1 MKKFLLFLAAC
12 VALVACNQKDDAFNN
27 EPENTAFHAGQVVTI
42 SASAGTNANNAPI
55 RKINGQSAADNI
67 SFTWEE
73 NDSILV
79 TVGTATAIFHV
90 SKLYDGGKSADF
102 SGTMPG
108 EGTTFDMQF
117 PVTPLPLATQY
128 YAGANVLPKNVMPFE
143 AKNCTLGT
151 TATLTPTKAVLQLNI
166 WDMDIEI
173 DIVSVA
179 MGTDGETYDTYYDL
193 VLGTPI
199 TLSMDAQPFFLVVEP
214 GTYYFSVSWSNESST
229 YGGITTSSAL
239 TFTAGECL
247 NMDQCCLAAG
257 TKITMADGTTKLIED
272 IQLGDLVRT
281 FDHETGAISSAQI
294 CLAWK
299 GETKE
304 HSLDLTF
311 ASGKHLSII
320 GSHDLL
326 LENTRKYVRV
336 NSGNVASYVGKRFY
350 NAELGTWDELVS
362 YAISKELVD
371 YYCIYSAKH
380 LNCIAEGLLT
390 CPDDVDFF
398 LNIYEL
404 DAHLKAD
411 ATQLAADMAKYGLY
425 DIAQR
430 FPEYAAYK
438 EQMDALGFQ
447 YIYIAMGKGLV
458 TRAELLALLDS
469 NWD

>member
-1 MKKFLLFLAAC
+1 MKKFLLFAAAC
-12 VALVACNQKDDAFNN
+12 VALVACNQKDNAFNN
-27 EPENTAFHAGQVVTI
+27 EPENTAFLAGQEVTI
-42 SASAGTNANNAPI
+42 SASAGTNTNNAPI
-55 RKINGQSAADNI
+55 RKINSQVGADVI
-67 SFTWEE
+67 SFTWEAT
-73 NDSILV
+73 DSILV
-79 TVGTATAIFHV
+79 KVGEATAVFKV
-90 SKLYDGGKSADF
+90 SNISADGKSADF
-102 SGTMPG
+102 TGTMPG

-117 PVTPLPLATQY
+117 PVNPLPLATQY
-128 YAGANVLPKNVMPFE
+128 YAGVNVLPKNVMPFE

-173 DIVSVA
+173 NTVSVA

-193 VLGTPI
+193 VLETPV
-199 TLSMDAQPFFLVVEP
+199 TLTMDAHPFFLVVEP
-214 GTYYFSVSWSNESST
+214 GTYYFSVSWSNTSTT
-229 YGGITTSSAL
+229 YGGIATSSAL

-247 NMDQCCLAAG
+247 NMAECCLAAG
-257 TKITMADGTTKLIED
+257 TRITMADGTTKLIEN

-281 FDHETGAISSAQI
+281 FDHETGTISSAQI

-299 GETKE
+299 GETKAR
-304 HSLDLTF
+304 SLDLTF

-320 GSHDLL
+320 GSHDIL
-326 LENTRKYVRV
+326 LEHTRKYVRV

-362 YAISKELVD
+362 YAMSTDLED
-371 YYCIYSAKH
+371 YYCIYSTKH
-380 LNCIAEGLLT
+380 LNCVAEGLLT

-404 DAHLKAD
+404 DANLKAD
-411 ATQLAADMAKYGLY
+411 ADQLAADIAQYGLY

-430 FPEYAAYK
+430 FPEYAHYK

-458 TRAELLALLDS
+458 TREELLALLAS
-469 NWD
+469 SWD

>member
-1 MKKFLLFLAAC
+1 MKKLLFFAAAMLC
-12 VALVACNQKDDAFNN
+12 MVACNNKDNAFNN
-27 EPENTAFHAGQVVTI
+27 EPENIAFQAGQVVTI
-42 SASAGTNANNAPI
+42 SASASDNANNAPI
-55 RKINGQSAADNI
+55 RKINGQRESDNI
-67 SFTWEE
+67 TFTWEE
-73 NDSILV
+73 GDSVLV
-79 TVGTATAIFHV
+79 KVGEATAVFHV
-90 SKLYDGGKSADF
+90 TNISADGKSADF
-102 SGTMPG
+102 TGTMPAA
-108 EGTTFDMQF
+108 GTKYNVQF
-117 PVTPLPLATQY
+117 PVHPLPLETQY
-128 YAGANVLPKNVMPFE
+128 YAGVNVLPKNVMPFE

-151 TATLTPTKAVLQLNI
+151 KATLNATKAVLQLNI
-166 WDMDIEI
+166 WDMGLEI
-173 DIVSVA
+173 DTVSVA
-179 MGTDGETYDTYYDL
+179 MGTDGETYDIYYDL
-193 VLGTPI
+193 VLESPVELT
-199 TLSMDAQPFFLVVEP
+199 MEAQPFFLVVEP
-214 GTYYFSVSWSNESST
+214 GTYYFSVSWKNAST
-229 YGGITTSSAL
+229 TYSGGTTSSAK
-239 TFTAGECL
+239 TFTAGDCL

-257 TKITMADGTTKLIED
+257 TRITMADGTTKLIED

-304 HSLDLTF
+304 RSLNLTF
-311 ASGKHLSII
+311 ASSKKIAII

-350 NAELGTWDELVS
+350 NAETSTWDELVS
-362 YAISKELVD
+362 YDMSKDLVD

-380 LNCIAEGLLT
+380 LNCVAEGMLT

-404 DAHLKAD
+404 DTHLKAD
-411 ATQLAADMAKYGLY
+411 ADQLAADIAQYGLY

-430 FPEYAAYK
+430 FPEYAEYK
-438 EQMDALGFQ
+438 EQMNNLGFQ

-458 TRAELLALLDS
+458 TRDELLALLAT